1 MRKIS
6 EPHKLRDIVQ
16 MPDHLLKA
24 VKAVK
29 DGERLRDYH
38 RTEENL
44 EIQQLNAKCYP
55 GLDPGTERGKL
66 LKIK

>member
-1 MRKIS
+1 
-6 EPHKLRDIVQ
+6 

-44 EIQQLNAKCYP
+44 EIQQLNAICYP